1 MQEPVQPV
9 VPFRDSKLAKKEQI
23 EEMFDKI
30 AFRYDFLNHF
40 LSMGID
46 RSWRRKALRCL
57 APGKPQNL
65 LDVATGTADV
75 AIMAARILKPAR
87 ITGVDLS
94 EKMLEIGRRKLQDL
108 QLAVPIE
115 LLKAD
120 SEALP
125 FEDRSFDAISVAFGI
140 RNFEHLDKGLAEMLR
155 VLKPGGRLAI
165 LEFSRPT
172 AFPVRQL
179 FEAYFRYIT
188 PYIGKWFARSKEAYA
203 YLPESVQAFPQGSQM
218 TNILTKIGYSE
229 ALCKTLTFGICSIYS
244 ASRPC

>member
-40 LSMGID
+40 LSLGID
-46 RSWRRKALRCL
+46 FYWRRKALRLL
-57 APGKPQNL
+57 APANPQHL
-65 LDVATGTADV
+65 LDVGTGTADM
-75 AIMAARILKPAR
+75 AILAARILKPAR
-87 ITGVDLS
+87 ISGVDLS
-94 EKMLEIGRRKLQDL
+94 EKMLEIGRQKLQAL

-120 SEALP
+120 CEALP
-125 FEDRSFDAISVAFGI
+125 FEDQSFDAVSVAFGV
-140 RNFEHLDKGLAEMLR
+140 RNFEHLEQGLAEMLR
-155 VLKPGGRLAI
+155 VLKPGGRLVI

-172 AFPVRQL
+172 AFPVKQL
-179 FEAYFRYIT
+179 FEVYFRYIT

-218 TNILTKIGYSE
+218 TDILTKIGYRD
-229 ALCKTLTFGICSIYS
+229 ALCKPLTFGICSIYS
-244 ASRPC
+244 ASSP

>member
-1 MQEPVQPV
+1 
-9 VPFRDSKLAKKEQI
+9 
-23 EEMFDKI
+23 MFDKI

-46 RSWRRKALRCL
+46 RSWRRKALRFL
-57 APGKPQNL
+57 APGKPRHL

-75 AIMAARILKPAR
+75 AVMAARILKPDR

-94 EKMLEIGRRKLQDL
+94 EKMLDIGRRKIREL
-108 QLAVPIE
+108 QLPVPIE

-125 FEDRSFDAISVAFGI
+125 FEDRSFDAISVAFGV
-140 RNFEHLDKGLAEMLR
+140 RNFEHLDQGLSEMLR
-155 VLKPGGRLAI
+155 VLKPGGRLVI

-218 TNILTKIGYSE
+218 TDILTKIGYSD
-229 ALCKTLTFGICSIYS
+229 ALCKPLTFGICSIYS
-244 ASRPC
+244 ASRP

>member
-46 RSWRRKALRCL
+46 RSWRRKALGFL
-57 APGKPQNL
+57 APGKPRHL

-75 AIMAARILKPAR
+75 AVMAARILKPAR

-94 EKMLEIGRRKLQDL
+94 EKMLDIGRRKIREL
-108 QLAVPIE
+108 QLPVPIE

-125 FEDRSFDAISVAFGI
+125 FEDRSFDAISVAFGV
-140 RNFEHLDKGLAEMLR
+140 RNFEHLDLGLSEMLR
-155 VLKPGGRLAI
+155 VLKPGGRLVI

-218 TNILTKIGYSE
+218 TDILTKIGYSD
-229 ALCKTLTFGICSIYS
+229 ALCKPLTFGICSIYS
-244 ASRPC
+244 ASRP

>member
-46 RSWRRKALRCL
+46 RSWRRKALRFL
-57 APGKPQNL
+57 APGKPRHL

-75 AIMAARILKPAR
+75 AVMAARILKPDR

-94 EKMLEIGRRKLQDL
+94 EKMLDIGRRKIREL
-108 QLAVPIE
+108 QLPVPIE

-125 FEDRSFDAISVAFGI
+125 FEDRSFDAISVAFGV
-140 RNFEHLDKGLAEMLR
+140 RNFEHLDQGLSEMLR
-155 VLKPGGRLAI
+155 VLKPGGRLVI

-218 TNILTKIGYSE
+218 TDILTKIGYSD
-229 ALCKTLTFGICSIYS
+229 ALCKPLTFGICSIYS
-244 ASRPC
+244 ASRP